1 MLTVP
6 PSRLSSE
13 GEHHECV
20 VVGAGLLG
28 LSAAWALSHRGL
40 GVLVL
45 DTDVPGHERA
55 GSKGNAR
62 IFRLSYPEPLYVQMA
77 AQARDVWRNL
87 EAQSGRSLLEM
98 TGLVSFGHGLPV
110 IAEAM
115 ARSGSQISMLSAAE
129 SAERFPH
136 LDIAGPSLFEEGSG
150 VLAADECLG
159 ALLGADTFE
168 LRTDAAV
175 VALENGRNE
184 VTVHL
189 RDGGSLTAD
198 VAVNCAGPAAL
209 ALMPGVRA
217 PMAAAPSLQQVVYLR
232 PDEEGNDIP
241 LFIEWG
247 DDTVYG
253 LPVTGQRLLKLSHHS
268 PGPAVDPDD
277 LSLSD
282 DPDLTEMLL
291 DAAARLLPTFIRTP
305 VATERC
311 LYDNTRDADFI
322 LDRVGRIVI
331 GCGTSGHG
339 FKFGPLLGEAMADL
353 VCGTQPPFP
362 LERFAVN
369 RSHLRALPNP

>member
-1 MLTVP
+1 
-6 PSRLSSE
+6 
-13 GEHHECV
+13 
-20 VVGAGLLG
+20 
-28 LSAAWALSHRGL
+28 
-40 GVLVL
+40 
-45 DTDVPGHERA
+45 
-55 GSKGNAR
+55 
-62 IFRLSYPEPLYVQMA
+62 
-77 AQARDVWRNL
+77 
-87 EAQSGRSLLEM
+87 
-98 TGLVSFGHGLPV
+98 
-110 IAEAM
+110 
-115 ARSGSQISMLSAAE
+115 
-129 SAERFPH
+129 
-136 LDIAGPSLFEEGSG
+136 
-150 VLAADECLG
+150 
-159 ALLGADTFE
+159 
-168 LRTDAAV
+168 V